1 MKSLNKLKK
10 EFLKI
15 QQNND
20 ARRIVYPVALR
31 LKVMKAL
38 ESGFSQ
44 YELTRL
50 WPGHIGKSKI
60 SRVHLNMPR
69 C

>member
-38 ESGFSQ
+38 ESGFVLLQMLMAMFIVLDIQMEAWES
-44 YELTRL
+44 
-50 WPGHIGKSKI
+50 
-60 SRVHLNMPR
+60 
-69 C
+69 